1 VNLIPTQE
9 EVLDLLRSTG
19 ALRSGYF
26 AYPDGYFSEQHLQL
40 PLILRNYDHANTLAV
55 ALSRLV
61 RQNSELRAVLPQLSL
76 VSPSPNGLP
85 IAYAMCETLKAKQVY
100 WAEAAI
106 DGNESGL
113 RFPQYVEP
121 QKGEKVLMVDDIY
134 RSGRKLTQLRRL
146 LESFGAQVLGV
157 TVLIKHPFPQVHALE
172 GLPVYSLASLPP
184 VSSHPLH
191 PGKPEEPVR
200 V

>member
-19 ALRSGYF
+19 ALRTGYF
-26 AYPDGYFSEQHLQL
+26 SYPDGFFSELHLQL
-40 PLILRNYDHANTLAV
+40 PLILRSYDHANTLAV

-61 RQNSELRAVLPQLSL
+61 RQNTELRAILPQLSL

-100 WAEAAI
+100 WAEN
-106 DGNESGL
+106 DGQNGL

-134 RSGRKLTQLRRL
+134 RSGRKLTQLRQL
-146 LESFGAQVLGV
+146 LESNGAQVVGV
-157 TVLIKHPFPQVHALE
+157 AVLIKHPFPKVLVLD
-172 GLPVYSLASLPP
+172 GLPVYSLASLPAMSP
-184 VSSHPLH
+184 TPLR
-191 PGKPEEPVR
+191 PGETGEPVR
-200 V
+200 L